1 MARFR
6 LIPETHLLLLRDE
19 SVLLL
24 RRQNTGYCDGQYS
37 VPAGH
42 IDGNETARMATA
54 REAFEE
60 AGIVIAPSDLRLCH
74 IIHRNA
80 DDERISFF
88 FTTDRWVGEPRNME
102 PHKCDDLSWFPGD
115 ALPDNTIPYIKHAIE
130 QARAGSVYSEFG
142 WG

>member
-6 LIPETHLLLLRDE
+6 LIPETHLLLLCDE

-24 RRQNTGYCDGQYS
+24 QRQNTGYCDGQYS
-37 VPAGH
+37 VPAAH
-42 IDGNETARMATA
+42 FDGKETARMAMA

-60 AGIVIAPSDLRLCH
+60 AGIVVAPIDLRLCH

-88 FTTDRWVGEPRNME
+88 FTTERWVGEPRNME
-102 PHKCDDLSWFPGD
+102 PDKCDDLSWFRVD
-115 ALPDNTIPYIKHAIE
+115 ALPDNTIPYIRHAIE
-130 QARAGSVYSEFG
+130 HARAGRVYSEFG
-142 WG
+142 WD

>member
-1 MARFR
+1 MLVRNDS
-6 LIPETHLLLLRDE
+6 I
-19 SVLLL
+19 LLL
-24 RRQNTGYCDGQYS
+24 RRQNTGYCDGRYS

-42 IDGNETARMATA
+42 IDINETARAAMA

-60 AGIVIAPSDLRLCH
+60 AGIVIDPGDLRLCH
-74 IIHRNA
+74 IIHRNS

-102 PHKCDDLSWFPGD
+102 PAKCDDLSWFPVD
-115 ALPDNTIPYIKHAIE
+115 ALPENTIPYIKHAIE
-130 QARAGSVYSEFG
+130 QGLAGSVYSEFG